1 MYYSLKSS
9 KMMTLSLCVEC
20 SCCPPLEASHNAQ
33 VGRADL
39 EDMPGAESSARLPLL
54 ASAFDDYVHINHT
67 EVEPP
72 EEPLPDA
79 DLKRQEHLKALRQQ
93 VPTPSLPPN
102 TTANL

>member
-1 MYYSLKSS
+1 MLPDPE
-9 KMMTLSLCVEC
+9 V
-20 SCCPPLEASHNAQ
+20 SHYAQ

-54 ASAFDDYVHINHT
+54 ASACDDYVHIKHT

-93 VPTPSLPPN
+93 APTPSLPLN